1 MICVTG
7 YSICTTRPVYGLSV
21 GTLGR
26 DAVRECCVNTSY
38 RAITSCVGVYDSI
51 YVLVALTSLSK
62 YWTSSSSMAGDVM
75 ASRRRQRDSK
85 MADSCVIA
93 ATE

>member
-1 MICVTG
+1 MYYQTSLRVICG
-7 YSICTTRPVYGLSV
+7 NLSK
-21 GTLGR
+21 GSR
-26 DAVRECCVNTSY
+26 AAVRECRVNTSY